1 MFCTP
6 NKKGLI
12 MPKAYWVAH
21 VTVDDPK
28 AYDDYRAANAVAF
41 AKYGAKFIVRG
52 GAQDV
57 IEGTSRPRT
66 VVIEFKDLETAK
78 ACYNSPEYQHALS
91 IRQPVSS
98 GDLVIVE
105 GYDG

>member
-1 MFCTP
+1 
-6 NKKGLI
+6 

-28 AYDDYRAANAVAF
+28 VYEDYRAANAVAF
-41 AKYGAKFIVRG
+41 AKYGAKFVVRG
-52 GAQDV
+52 GVQE
-57 IEGTSRPRT
+57 ILEGSSRPRT

-78 ACYNSPEYQHALS
+78 ACYNSPEYRHALS
-91 IRQPVSS
+91 IRQTVSS